1 MDQTI
6 SISGDVADTA
16 AAPVARR
23 VPVSLQTRM
32 VILSYLAYF
41 FYYFTR
47 KHLGVATAS
56 LVDAGYSKQLIGD
69 ANFGFSL
76 LYMVGQGVSGYL
88 GDRIGP
94 RITICAGM
102 VLSALATLAF
112 GFFPLMGLLVVTCT
126 LNGFFQA
133 TGWSNTCKVVSSW
146 VTPAQR
152 GRVMGFWLTC
162 YILGSLAATA
172 LAGLVVQ
179 YWGWKH
185 LFQAAGL
192 IVLVVGIVQGLFL
205 ISRPKDAGYEI
216 EEEAASHG
224 ASLEKPKGFSEV
236 IRHPS
241 VLLLGVSYTGIKFI
255 RYTFFAWLPLYLR
268 EVAKAGNDTAAYTSL
283 AFEIG
288 GVIGLLPSGYLA
300 ARWFPDNRTRLA
312 FVALLVMTLVVVLYR
327 QMGGAAGS
335 NLYAHGIGLA
345 GIGAFL
351 YIADSI
357 VSGTA
362 AQDLGGAAKTA
373 SVAGVING
381 IGSIG
386 ALCSSKVPI
395 WLEERWGWDSIFVAF
410 IVLSVVSCIAIAPVA
425 MKRELKPI

>member
-1 MDQTI
+1 M
-6 SISGDVADTA
+6 
-16 AAPVARR
+16 
-23 VPVSLQTRM
+23 QTRM
-32 VILSYLAYF
+32 VVLSYLAYF

-47 KHLGVATAS
+47 KHLGVATGA
-56 LVDAGYSKQLIGD
+56 LIDAGYSKQLIGD

-76 LYMVGQGVSGYL
+76 LYMIGQGVSGYL

-102 VLSALATLAF
+102 ILSALATLAF
-112 GFFPLMGLLVVTCT
+112 GVFPLMGLLIVTYT

-146 VTPAQR
+146 VSPLKR

-162 YILGSLAATA
+162 YIFGSLSATA
-172 LAGLVVQ
+172 LAGWTVQ
-179 YWGWKH
+179 HYGWKH

-205 ISRPKDAGYEI
+205 INRPKDAGYD
-216 EEEAASHG
+216 EEEDDIRPG
-224 ASLEKPKGFSEV
+224 ATRQPEAREKSFSEV

-241 VLLLGVSYTGIKFI
+241 VLLLGISYTGIKFI

-288 GVIGLLPSGYLA
+288 GVIGLLPSGYIA

-312 FVALLVMTLVVVLYR
+312 FVALLIMTLVVVLYR
-327 QMGGAAGS
+327 QLGGAAGS
-335 NLYAHGIGLA
+335 NLFAHGMGLA

-386 ALCSSKVPI
+386 ALCSAKVPI

-410 IVLSVVSCIAIAPVA
+410 IVISIVSCIAIAPVA
-425 MKRELKPI
+425 FKKRLDPI